1 MIILVTCK
9 NEEDLIKNEDARVLT
24 TLNID
29 FFNHS
34 RAAYSAVK
42 GRIWLKFELIQDV
55 MVILVTS
62 KNEEDLIKNEGAR
75 MLTTLN
81 IDFFNHS
88 RAANSA
94 VRSQIWTKIE
104 LIRDLMVVL
113 ITCKNEEDP
122 IKNEAASVDNI
133 FPIITLTR
141 VLIRAASKPNAVNP
155 PPQ

>member
-1 MIILVTCK
+1 MVILVTCK

-34 RAAYSAVK
+34 RAANSAVK

-62 KNEEDLIKNEGAR
+62 KNEEDLIKNEGAS

-81 IDFFNHS
+81 IDFSNTQGQLTPQS
-88 RAANSA
+88 EVESGRKSNSSEILWLSSLPA
-94 VRSQIWTKIE
+94 RMKKI
-104 LIRDLMVVL
+104 
-113 ITCKNEEDP
+113 
-122 IKNEAASVDNI
+122 
-133 FPIITLTR
+133 
-141 VLIRAASKPNAVNP
+141 
-155 PPQ
+155 